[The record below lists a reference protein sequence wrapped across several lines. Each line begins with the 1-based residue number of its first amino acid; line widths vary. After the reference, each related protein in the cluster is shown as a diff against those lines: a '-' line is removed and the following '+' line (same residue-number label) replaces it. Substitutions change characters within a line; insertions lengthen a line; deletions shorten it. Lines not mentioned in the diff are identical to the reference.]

1 MLDVLAL
8 RHAMLDANCNAA
20 ALAKACEISPSALY
34 RRMRAEVS
42 FNLREIDRCCTRLG
56 LNPER
61 RDQIFLYQDLT
72 KGK

>member
-8 RHAMLDANCNAA
+8 RHAMLDADCNAA

-34 RRMRAEVS
+34 RRMNGDVP
-42 FNLREIDRCCTRLG
+42 FNLREINQCCERLS

-61 RDQIFLYQDLT
+61 RDQIFFAP
-72 KGK
+72 

>member
-8 RHAMLDANCNAA
+8 RHAMLDANCSAS

-34 RRMRAEVS
+34 RRMCGDVP
-42 FNLREIDRCCTRLG
+42 FNLKEITRCCDRLN

-61 RDQIFLYQDLT
+61 RDEIFFAPEFT
-72 KGK
+72 KS